1 MAHGSSYLGRL
12 LTYFSFARDFRREV
26 SWVLSFPA
34 RAPSGFCHR
43 TPDLEGQYTTF
54 ILQVRIALIQAPI
67 LHLNTIYGRKLGFLY
82 LTCVANTL
90 LPNNVRGY
98 RDSNP
103 DFCAQNARLLES
115 RVLPLHYTPSQKK
128 SGCFAAQ
135 PISRSITN

>member
-1 MAHGSSYLGRL
+1 MAHGSSCLGRL
-12 LTYFSFARDFRREV
+12 LTYFSFVRDFRREV

-82 LTCVANTL
+82 LICVASAL

-98 RDSNP
+98 PDSNRSKRP
-103 DFCAQNARLLES
+103 QKA
-115 RVLPLHYTPSQKK
+115 RVLETRMLDRCIIPHHRKNRVV
-128 SGCFAAQ
+128 
-135 PISRSITN
+135 SRHNP